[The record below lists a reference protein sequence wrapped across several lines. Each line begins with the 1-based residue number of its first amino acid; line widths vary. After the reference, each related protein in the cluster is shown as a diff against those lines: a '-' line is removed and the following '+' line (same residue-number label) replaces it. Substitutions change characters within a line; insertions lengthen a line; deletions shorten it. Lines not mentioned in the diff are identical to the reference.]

1 METIVLMHGN
11 KSDVHANTCDFIGL
25 GGLGKICL
33 RVSQNIK
40 VQILIG
46 VVTLANEIPSG
57 ARNLQSELKL

>member
-11 KSDVHANTCDFIGL
+11 KSDVDANTCDFIGL
-25 GGLGKICL
+25 GGMGKICL

-46 VVTLANEIPSG
+46 VVTLANEIPSD
-57 ARNLQSELKL
+57 ARNLQSQLKL